1 MMKQAVPTLQAEK
14 PLVGTGVERLIARD
28 SGSCVTA
35 SRGGTIESIDAS
47 RIVVRV
53 NEKEIQA
60 GDSGVDIYNLIKY
73 TRSNQNTCINQRPI
87 VSIGDKISKNDVL
100 ADGPSID
107 LGELS
112 LGQNVRIAFM
122 PWHGY
127 NFEDSIL
134 ISDKL
139 VRDDKFTSIHI
150 QELTCVL
157 QLKFSLM
164 MPSCKDML
172 IQIKD

>member
-1 MMKQAVPTLQAEK
+1 MCH
-14 PLVGTGVERLIARD
+14 
-28 SGSCVTA
+28 CVK
-35 SRGGTIESIDAS
+35 RWIIESIDAS

-53 NEKEIQA
+53 NEKEIKA

-87 VSIGDKISKNDVL
+87 VSIGDRVEKNDIL

-150 QELTCVL
+150 QELTCVARDTKL
-157 QLKFSLM
+157 RPEEISADIPNVGDICF
-164 MPSCKDML
+164 
-172 IQIKD
+172 IEA

>member
-1 MMKQAVPTLQAEK
+1 M
-14 PLVGTGVERLIARD
+14 VGTGVERLIARD

-87 VSIGDKISKNDVL
+87 VSIGDKISKNDIL

-112 LGQNVRIAFM
+112 LGQKR
-122 PWHGY
+122 
-127 NFEDSIL
+127 
-134 ISDKL
+134 
-139 VRDDKFTSIHI
+139 
-150 QELTCVL
+150 
-157 QLKFSLM
+157 
-164 MPSCKDML
+164 KDCIYAL
-172 IQIKD
+172 AWI